1 MVKAEPST
9 LVEIL
14 RWRALH
20 QPERLAYT
28 FLQDGETEEV
38 HLTYAE
44 LDRRARAIGAR
55 LQSLGAYGERALLVY
70 PPGLEFVAAF
80 FGCLYGGV
88 AAIPVYHPHPT
99 RLDKTLP
106 KFRAISNDTQPLVA
120 LTTSASLALAENI
133 GAQAPELSALRW
145 LATDTFTDNLADEW
159 RHPVLD
165 STSLAFFQY
174 TSGSTATPKGVMLSH
189 GNVLHN
195 AAMIEHCLEITDESR
210 GVIWLPHYH
219 DMGLLGGVVQ
229 PLYSS
234 FPVTLMPPTSFI
246 QTPRRWLQAISRTRA
261 TISGGPAFAFDLCV
275 SKITPEQ
282 RSTLDLSSLDVA
294 FIGAEHIHHETLE
307 RFVEAFEPCGFRR
320 EAICPTYGLAEA
332 TVFVS
337 GSSPAAPPIF
347 FPVQSAALEHN
358 RVVAA
363 TEKGNSTQTFV
374 SCGQTVGDQKIVI
387 VHPETLTRCSPDE
400 VGEIWLSGHN
410 IARGYWNRP
419 EDTEYTFRSYLADT
433 EVGTYPSDQ
442 RRYASRP
449 ADSGQTIG
457 EGPFLR
463 TGDLGFL
470 REGEL
475 FITGRL
481 KDLIIIDGYNHYP
494 QDIELTVERSHPAVR
509 AGCCA
514 AFSVDVGSQERLVI
528 VAEVERRYLPRRDQP
543 VDVEEVVQSIKRAVA
558 KYHELGVY
566 AVLLLKPGGIPKT
579 SSGKMQ
585 RRACRANFLA
595 GSLDAIEK

>member
-14 RWRALH
+14 RWRAFH
-20 QPERLAYT
+20 QPDRLAYT

-38 HLTYAE
+38 HLTYAQ
-44 LDRRARAIGAR
+44 LDQRARAIGAR
-55 LQSLGAYGERALLVY
+55 LQSAGAYGERALLVY

-88 AAIPVYHPHPT
+88 AAIPVYHPHST

-106 KFRAISNDTQPLVA
+106 KFRAIANDAQPLVA

-133 GAQAPELSALRW
+133 GTQAPELSALRW

-174 TSGSTATPKGVMLSH
+174 TSGSTAIPRGVMLSH

-195 AAMIEHCLEITDESR
+195 AAMIEHRLEITDESR

-219 DMGLLGGVVQ
+219 DMGLMGGVVQ

-234 FPVTLMPPTSFI
+234 FPVTLMSPTSFI

-261 TISGGPAFAFDLCV
+261 TISAGPAFAFDLCV
-275 SKITPEQ
+275 KKITPEQ

-294 FIGAEHIHHETLE
+294 LIGAEHIHHETLE

-320 EAICPTYGLAEA
+320 EALCPTYGLAEA
-332 TVFVS
+332 TVFVP
-337 GSSPAAPPIF
+337 GGSPATPPVF

-363 TEKGNSTQTFV
+363 TEKGNGTQTFV
-374 SCGQTVGDQKIVI
+374 SCGRTAGDQKIVI
-387 VHPETLTRCSPDE
+387 VHPETRAGCSPDE

-410 IARGYWNRP
+410 TARGYWNRP

-442 RRYASRP
+442 RRSASSP

-457 EGPFLR
+457 DGPFLR

-470 REGEL
+470 RDGEL

-494 QDIELTVERSHPAVR
+494 QDIELTVPI
-509 AGCCA
+509 A
-514 AFSVDVGSQERLVI
+514 ASYSG
-528 VAEVERRYLPRRDQP
+528 ARD
-543 VDVEEVVQSIKRAVA
+543 IGMR
-558 KYHELGVY
+558 
-566 AVLLLKPGGIPKT
+566 
-579 SSGKMQ
+579 
-585 RRACRANFLA
+585 
-595 GSLDAIEK
+595 